1 MAKLDKAPNNFRGVH
16 FVDIESHAICKAWLT
31 PTLEPIPPTRTPTRP
46 THLLAQGFDY
56 VPASRT
62 DITQT
67 WRRFGWTPTVKPNDP
82 S

>member
-1 MAKLDKAPNNFRGVH
+1 MNYN
-16 FVDIESHAICKAWLT
+16 DIEAHAICKAWLT
-31 PTLEPIPPTRTPTRP
+31 PTLEPIPPTRSPTRP
-46 THLLAQGFDY
+46 TRLLREGFDY

>member
-1 MAKLDKAPNNFRGVH
+1 MPIDIDFTKALQGELHPAYWDAREF
-16 FVDIESHAICKAWLT
+16 T
-31 PTLEPIPPTRTPTRP
+31 PKVCPIPPTRSPTRP
-46 THLLAQGFDY
+46 TRLLSQGFDY

-67 WRRFGWTPTVKPNDP
+67 WRRFGWTPTVKPNVP

>member
-1 MAKLDKAPNNFRGVH
+1 MLKP
-16 FVDIESHAICKAWLT
+16 I
-31 PTLEPIPPTRTPTRP
+31 LEKIPPTRTPTRP
-46 THLLAQGFDY
+46 TKMLAQGFDY

-67 WRRFGWTPTVKPNDP
+67 WRRFGWTPTVKTNVP

>member
-16 FVDIESHAICKAWLT
+16 FVDIEAHAICKVWLT
-31 PTLEPIPPTRTPTRP
+31 PTLEPIPPTRSPTRP
-46 THLLAQGFDY
+46 TRLLREGFDY

-67 WRRFGWTPTVKPNDP
+67 WRRFGWSPKEKTK
-82 S
+82 

>member
-1 MAKLDKAPNNFRGVH
+1 MLKPQLAP
-16 FVDIESHAICKAWLT
+16 IA
-31 PTLEPIPPTRTPTRP
+31 PTKSPTRP
-46 THLLAQGFDY
+46 TRLLREGFDY

-67 WRRFGWTPTVKPNDP
+67 WRRFGWSPKEKTHVP

>member
-1 MAKLDKAPNNFRGVH
+1 MLKPK
-16 FVDIESHAICKAWLT
+16 LT
-31 PTLEPIPPTRTPTRP
+31 PLAPTRSPTRP
-46 THLLAQGFDY
+46 TRLLAQGFDY

-67 WRRFGWTPTVKPNDP
+67 WRRFGWTPTVKPNVP

>member
-1 MAKLDKAPNNFRGVH
+1 MLKPL
-16 FVDIESHAICKAWLT
+16 LT
-31 PTLEPIPPTRTPTRP
+31 PIVPTKSPTRP
-46 THLLAQGFDY
+46 TRLLAQGFDY

-67 WRRFGWTPTVKPNDP
+67 WRRFGWTPTVKTNDP

>member
-1 MAKLDKAPNNFRGVH
+1 MLKPQLAP
-16 FVDIESHAICKAWLT
+16 IA
-31 PTLEPIPPTRTPTRP
+31 PTKSPTRP
-46 THLLAQGFDY
+46 TRLLAQGFDY

-67 WRRFGWTPTVKPNDP
+67 WRRFGWTPKEKPNVP